1 MLPNTTFQ
9 TFPKINLLFKEKD
22 ERKNSNLSEI
32 KILREKINILTDMIV
47 EFSREIDDIKQ
58 KMIEKSNS
66 NSSNSND
73 NNDNN
78 DNNDKA
84 KTYKFNFGYIAS
96 SVVLA
101 VSLFYYKYK
110 NNK

>member
-1 MLPNTTFQ
+1 MFSNTTFQ
-9 TFPKINLLFKEKD
+9 TFPKIDLLVTQ
-22 ERKNSNLSEI
+22 RKNSNLSEI

-47 EFSREIDDIKQ
+47 EFSRQIDDIKQ
-58 KMIEKSNS
+58 KMMEKSNL
-66 NSSNSND
+66 NSLNSND
-73 NNDNN
+73 NYD
-78 DNNDKA
+78 NDKA
-84 KTYKFNFGYIAS
+84 KTYKFNFGYIAT